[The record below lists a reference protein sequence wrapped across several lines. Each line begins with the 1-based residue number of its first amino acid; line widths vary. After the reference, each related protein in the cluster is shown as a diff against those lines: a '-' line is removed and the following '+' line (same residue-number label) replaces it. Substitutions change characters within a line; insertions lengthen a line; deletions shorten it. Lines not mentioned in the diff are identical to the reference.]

1 VNDEEGWGMQTSM
14 TTTVTGND
22 GSGGDDKEQQQPQEQ
37 EQEQTYVAS
46 YPMIGGSRETTSS
59 SASLLRKRTNTIINS
74 SSKRST
80 SSSFIGRHG
89 TSNKSSTSNS
99 FTRSIH
105 STGGLT
111 PCQKMYID
119 SKIMNRSILILRF
132 AILADAIN
140 MTILQPNYPFMVTP
154 NAYPDSFPS
163 TEPFD
168 YSSAVTFLMM

>member
-1 VNDEEGWGMQTSM
+1 VNDEEGWGMQTLM
-14 TTTVTGND
+14 TTTETGND
-22 GSGGDDKEQQQPQEQ
+22 GSGGDDNDDVRIEQ

-74 SSKRST
+74 SSRST
-80 SSSFIGRHG
+80 SSSLIGRRG

-119 SKIMNRSILILRF
+119 SKIMNRSILVLRF